1 MTVGDLF
8 RFSIR
13 GLTGH
18 GLRTG
23 LSLIGV
29 VIGVA
34 AVLLLTAL
42 GEGARRYVVDQF
54 EGLGTNLLIVMP
66 GKVETTGMS
75 GFGGAPNDLTLQD
88 AQAIDRR
95 LTLVTR
101 VAPLAMGTEEVSFRN
116 RSRQVAIIG
125 TTSDYKEVRQ
135 VKMASGEFLPPGE
148 LFRGST
154 VAVLGHKLTREL
166 FPGIDPVGEI
176 VRIGEWRMRVIG
188 VMQPMGVK
196 LGVDFDELALVPVS
210 TAMKMLNR
218 STLFRVL
225 AQVSTHADL
234 DVAKAKIVDVMIER
248 HDGEDDVTVI
258 SQDAVVSSFDNILN
272 ALTLVV
278 AAIAAV
284 SLSVAGIGIMNV
296 MLVSVSERTRE
307 IGLLKAVG
315 VGRRQI
321 LAVFVTEAG
330 LLSTAGGLIGLGVGC
345 ALVAALVGIFP
356 ALPASPPNWAIWAAL
371 GISIGVGVLFGL
383 LPANRASKLEAIA
396 ALSGGR

>member
-1 MTVGDLF
+1 MMSIGELF
-8 RFSIR
+8 RFSLR

-18 GLRTG
+18 GLRTL
-23 LSLIGV
+23 LSLAGV

-34 AVLLLTAL
+34 AVVLLTAL

-66 GKVETTGMS
+66 GKIETTGMA
-75 GFGGAPNDLTLQD
+75 GFGGAPNDLTLED

-101 VAPLAMGTEEVSFRN
+101 VAPLVMGTEEVSYRE

-125 TTSDYKEVRQ
+125 TTAEYEKVRQ
-135 VKMASGEFLPPGE
+135 VRVASGDFLPSGE
-148 LFRGST
+148 LFRGSP
-154 VAVLGHKLTREL
+154 VAVLGKKLAKEL

-176 VRIGEWRMRVIG
+176 VRVGEWRMRVIG

-196 LGVDFDELALVPVS
+196 LGVDFDELVIVPVT

-218 STLFRVL
+218 SSLFRVL
-225 AQVSTHADL
+225 VQVKTHTDL
-234 DVAKAKIVDVMIER
+234 QVAKQKVIEVIEER
-248 HDGEDDVTVI
+248 HDEDDVTVL
-258 SQDAVVSSFDNILN
+258 SQDAVVASFDAILN
-272 ALTLVV
+272 ALTLAV
-278 AAIAAV
+278 AAIAAI

-307 IGLLKAVG
+307 VGLLKALG
-315 VGRRQI
+315 VGRGQI

-330 LLSTAGGLIGLGVGC
+330 LLSTIGGLIGLGIGW
-345 ALVAALVGIFP
+345 ALVGVLVKLFP
-356 ALPASPPNWAIWAAL
+356 ALPASPPVWAVWAAL
-371 GISIGVGVLFGL
+371 GISVGVGIVFGI
-383 LPANRASKLEAIA
+383 LPANRASKLEPIA
-396 ALSGGR
+396 SLSGGR